1 MSNKELF
8 IRLLSTKVKKYLNR
22 LLLALLLSL
31 IVAVSTSATAWLLD
45 PAIKKIFVDK
55 DTEMLYLI
63 PLAIVIVFATKAIS
77 LYIARSITIKVG
89 ADVTRDLQQDL
100 TESILKS
107 DINKS
112 EDKHLLNLFP
122 IFYMILL
129 LFLTLLAL
137 LY

>member
-45 PAIKKIFVDK
+45 PAVNKIFVDK

-63 PLAIVIVFATKAIS
+63 QLAIVIVFATKAIS
-77 LYIARSITIKVG
+77 LYMARSITIKVG

-107 DINKS
+107 DISKS
-112 EDKHLLNLFP
+112 
-122 IFYMILL
+122 
-129 LFLTLLAL
+129 
-137 LY
+137 